1 MDRTWISAEGGV
13 AVTGGQADLFAHRPG
28 ADGQP
33 TRRHFVARIEDGGII
48 PALPD
53 GPLAIEAVPLP
64 GTTLRHVPPGPL
76 AAGQVP
82 AVDTALL
89 AIANSVRAT
98 GAPRDATILAPHQI
112 LSAAPGTTL
121 MGNSSVWWLRIV
133 GGAVRI
139 NGRGVAPGTAGAD
152 LIVLSGRDWIEVET
166 ACTIETMSSADLV
179 AAGLLDRA
187 LTAYLRRLL
196 AVIDERVTDRDAA
209 SLAAIDA
216 RKASSA
222 LVVGDAARGAL
233 RAVGARAVYS
243 VRPAARAEA
252 TELRYQRVLALMAA
266 VVGQAGPALAV
277 PADRTRLPATD
288 EDAVRDIARSS
299 GLHLRDVDLP
309 ADWHRRDCGPLIGW
323 RETGD
328 EVPAQA
334 AALVFRRGRYHL
346 VDPLTGQS
354 TRLTR
359 ATARGLRM
367 SATQV
372 QVPLPAGTGIGA
384 LLRFGASGVARDVR
398 GMLIAGVLAA
408 CLGLAVPLG
417 TGTVLGHIAASSSP
431 GSELRLLPL
440 LLAIAATLSAL
451 ASIAQNTYLLRVEG
465 RAENGAQLALWDR
478 LIRLPV
484 TFFRTTSS
492 GELANAVLGLSFIR
506 ESLNGLTVQMVGAA
520 LTGLLDLALI
530 LTLSVPIGLAALG
543 VVVVCLGALVILGRR
558 VSRYSRAALP
568 DEGRSVALTN
578 KLLTGIARL
587 KVAGAEDRAY
597 AQWSQ
602 RASRARADLIAVR
615 RIQATAMALST
626 VLPVAGQVILFLVIA
641 GPLGAKMPATQF
653 FTVNVAFTAL
663 LGMMLILLS
672 AGIEVFAAAPRLS
685 VLAPVITA
693 RPERRL
699 ELVDPGD
706 LRGEISLVGVSF
718 AYAPDAPLVLENL
731 SLHVSPGEFVA
742 VVGPSGCGK
751 STLLRLLLGFDSP
764 SMGAVLYDGQDLAD
778 LDPQAI
784 RRQCGIVLQDGIL
797 FPGSIRENICGAGNF
812 SLKEV
817 WAAAQLAGI
826 DEDIKKLPM
835 KLETLLPPGGGT
847 LSGGQRQRI
856 LIARALIHRPR
867 ILLFDEATSALD
879 NRTQDIV
886 TASTRALAA
895 TRLVI
900 AHRLSTIVDA
910 DRIIVLDKGT
920 VAQAGTYA
928 ELMGQPGGLF
938 YQLAARQLAT
948 TPPVAAIR

>member
-1 MDRTWISAEGGV
+1 MDQTWINADGGV
-13 AVTGGQADLFAHRPG
+13 AVTGGQADLFAHRPA
-28 ADGQP
+28 ADGRP
-33 TRRHFVARIEDGGII
+33 TRRHFVARVEHGGII
-48 PALPD
+48 PCLPD

-64 GTTLRHVPPGPL
+64 GTTLSHVPPGPL

-82 AVDTALL
+82 GVDTALL
-89 AIANSVRAT
+89 AIANSVRAR
-98 GAPRDATILAPHQI
+98 GAPRDATVLQPHQI

-121 MGNSSVWWLRIV
+121 MGNSTVCWLRIV
-133 GGAVRI
+133 GGTVRV
-139 NGRGVAPGTAGAD
+139 NGRGVTLGTADAD

-166 ACTIETMSSADLV
+166 ACTIETLGSADLL
-179 AAGLLDRA
+179 AAGLLDDA
-187 LTAYLRRLL
+187 LTAYLGRLL

-222 LVVGDAARGAL
+222 LVVGDAARAAL
-233 RAVGARAVYS
+233 RVVGARAI
-243 VRPAARAEA
+243 RPAAHAEA
-252 TELRYQRVLALMAA
+252 RELRYQRVLALLA
-266 VVGQAGPALAV
+266 VVAGEAGPSLTV

-288 EDAVRDIARSS
+288 EDAVQDIARSS

-309 ADWHRRDCGPLIGW
+309 PDWHRRDCGPLIGW
-323 RETGD
+323 QEPGG
-328 EVPAQA
+328 EGPAQA
-334 AALVFRRGRYHL
+334 VALVFRRGRYTR
-346 VDPLTGQS
+346 VDPLSGQS
-354 TRLTR
+354 TRMTR
-359 ATARGLRM
+359 TTARSLRM

-372 QVPLPAGTGIGA
+372 QVPLPAGAGIGA
-384 LLRFGASGVARDVR
+384 LLRFAATGAAGDVR

-408 CLGLAVPLG
+408 CLGLAIPLG
-417 TGTVLGHIAASSSP
+417 TGTILGHIAVSSSP
-431 GSELRLLPL
+431 GSELRLLPV
-440 LLAIAATLSAL
+440 LLAIAAVLSAL
-451 ASIAQNTYLLRVEG
+451 ASVAQNTYLLRVEG

-506 ESLNGLTVQMVGAA
+506 EALSGITVQVVGAT
-520 LTGLLDLALI
+520 LTALLDLALI
-530 LTLSVPIGLAALG
+530 LTLNVPIGLAALG
-543 VVVVCLGALVILGRR
+543 VVVACLSALAILGTR
-558 VSRYSRAALP
+558 VARHSRTALP
-568 DEGRSVALTN
+568 DEGRAMALTN

-602 RASRARADLIAVR
+602 RASRARADLMAVR

-641 GPLGAKMPATQF
+641 GPLGGKMSATEF
-653 FTVNVAFTAL
+653 FTVNVAFATL
-663 LGMMLILLS
+663 LGVMLVLLS
-672 AGIEVFAAAPRLS
+672 SGIEIFAAGPRLS

-693 RPERRL
+693 APERRP

-718 AYAPDAPLVLENL
+718 AYQPDAPLVLDNV
-731 SLHVSPGEFVA
+731 SLHVNPGEFVA
-742 VVGPSGCGK
+742 IVGPSGCGK
-751 STLLRLLLGFDSP
+751 STLLRLLLGFDTP

-784 RRQCGIVLQDGIL
+784 RRQCGIVLQDGTL
-797 FPGSIRENICGAGNF
+797 FPGSIGENICGAGNF
-812 SLKEV
+812 SQKQV

-826 DEDIKKLPM
+826 AEDIKKLPM
-835 KLETLLPPGGGT
+835 KMETLLPPGGGT

-856 LIARALIHRPR
+856 LIARALIVRPR
-867 ILLFDEATSALD
+867 ILMFDEATSALD

-910 DRIIVLDKGT
+910 DRIIVLDKGAVT
-920 VAQAGTYA
+920 QEGTFM
-928 ELMGQPGGLF
+928 ELMSQPDGLF

-948 TPPVAAIR
+948 AQPAGLPAIR